1 MKEKNGGTHPSTFEL
16 KDLIDDE
23 QDQIVL
29 SDTLFDAFDAS
40 SKNKSNYS
48 KRKSWKLF
56 KHIVCLYNDTIDDT
70 KFRCSYIS
78 FKSC

>member
-1 MKEKNGGTHPSTFEL
+1 MKEKIGGTDSNSFEL

-23 QDQIVL
+23 EDQIVI
-29 SDTLFDAFDAS
+29 SDTLFEAFDES

-48 KRKSWKLF
+48 KRKSYKLF

-70 KFRCSYIS
+70 KFRCINVS
-78 FKSC
+78 FKSS